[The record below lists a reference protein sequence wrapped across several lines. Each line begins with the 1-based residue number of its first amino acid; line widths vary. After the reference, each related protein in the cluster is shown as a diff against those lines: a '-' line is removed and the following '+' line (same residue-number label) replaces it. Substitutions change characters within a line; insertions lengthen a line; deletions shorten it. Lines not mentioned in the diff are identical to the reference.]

1 VTVARLARVGGRT
14 VLIVDDDA
22 SIRLLCRVNL
32 ELDGHAAREAGT
44 IDEARALIGAE
55 PFDAVILDVHVGAG
69 NGLDFL
75 GELRRDHPGVGVALL
90 SGTADRES
98 VAAALP
104 DAVLGKPFTLEQLR
118 STVESVS
125 RRGDPRPQA

>member
-1 VTVARLARVGGRT
+1 

-32 ELDGHAAREAGT
+32 ELDGHAAREAAT
-44 IDEARALIGAE
+44 IDEARDIVGAE
-55 PFDAVILDVHVGAG
+55 AFDLVILDVHVGAG
-69 NGLDFL
+69 NGLEFL
-75 GELRRDHPGVGVALL
+75 GELRREHPQVPVALL

-118 STVESVS
+118 ATVEEVS
-125 RRGDPRPQA
+125 RPPGSGTPA

>member
-1 VTVARLARVGGRT
+1 M
-14 VLIVDDDA
+14 DDDA

-44 IDEARALIGAE
+44 IDEARALIGSE

-75 GELRRDHPGVGVALL
+75 DELRRDHPRVGVALL

-125 RRGDPRPQA
+125 RRGEAPTQA